1 MSVQIQLRN
10 GTASQWTSANP
21 VLAAG
26 EVGVETDTK
35 KLKVGNGST
44 VWNSLTYIS
53 IAWQGVYSGSTQYYP
68 NDIVSYSGSTYICTA
83 ASLGNLPTNAS
94 YWSILAASGSGNVTG
109 PVSSTI
115 GNIPLFGTSNGAIL
129 IDGSKAAPAGVI
141 VGTTDTQSLTNK
153 TLVSPTITNA
163 TETNPTFT
171 NYTETRYSATVLS
184 NAITLDLANG
194 TFQTITTMVGT
205 NTVTLPSPS
214 SGKSLTV
221 QVVYAST
228 PTGLTFTSPSG
239 SLKYPGSTTPTPTL
253 TNTKNDFYTFISD
266 GTNWYGIQSG
276 ANF

>member
-68 NDIVSYSGSTYICTA
+68 NDIVTYSGSTYICTA

-94 YWSILAASGSGNVTG
+94 YWSILAAVGSGNVTG

-141 VGTTDTQSLTNK
+141 VGTTDAQSLTNK
-153 TLVSPTITNA
+153 TLVTPSLTNPTITN
-163 TETNPTFT
+163 F
-171 NYTETRYSATVLS
+171 TETRHTATVTA
-184 NAITLDLANG
+184 NAITLDLTNG
-194 TFQTITTMVGT
+194 TFQTITTMAGA
-205 NTVTLPSPS
+205 NAITLPTPA

-228 PTGLTFTSPSG
+228 PTTMTFSSPSG
-239 SLKYPGSTTPTPTL
+239 SLKYPGGTTPTPTL
-253 TNTKNDFYTFISD
+253 TNTKIDFYAFLSD
-266 GTNWYGIQSG
+266 GTNWYGTQSG